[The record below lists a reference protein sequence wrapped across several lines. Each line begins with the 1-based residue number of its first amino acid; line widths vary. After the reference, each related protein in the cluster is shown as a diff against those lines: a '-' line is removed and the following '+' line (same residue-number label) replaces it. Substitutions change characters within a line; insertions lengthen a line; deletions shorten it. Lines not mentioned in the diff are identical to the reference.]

1 MESKDTAIRIR
12 RISFYE
18 QIFDELQAADPAEG
32 IPEELEEKRRLLEQY
47 YTSGEWLEDL
57 EADDAGALPADLK
70 RGVLSEDGVFDL
82 LERLDD
88 LKNERHVLSG
98 RMEDGER
105 IPGPGDLAGRD

>member
-47 YTSGEWLEDL
+47 YTSGEWLADL
-57 EADDAGALPADLK
+57 EADEAGALPADLK

-82 LERLDD
+82 LERLDGCE
-88 LKNERHVLSG
+88 NEGQVSSG
-98 RMEDGER
+98 RVEGGGTV
-105 IPGPGDLAGRD
+105 PGPGDLAGSD